1 MNLAHWAS
9 SHRRS
14 ILFLFSILVMAG
26 AYSLFKMPQGMF
38 PNISFPRISVT
49 VEAGDQP
56 ADQMVIDVTRKLE
69 QSLRPIPGV
78 QSIRS
83 TTSRGSA
90 ETSVNFKWG
99 QNMQQVLLQVESAVN
114 QVLPSLPAGTTFTV
128 RRMDPTVFPIIAY
141 SLTSNVLSQIKT
153 RDIAQQELVPLLS
166 SIDGVSKVKVMG
178 GDTEE
183 YRVDVNPSKL
193 AAYGIAFSDVV
204 KSLSATNV
212 LKAVGRLEDHY
223 KLYLTLSD
231 TRLHSLKSLQN
242 TVLKSGENGFV
253 RLADIADIHKD
264 VAPNW
269 LKTSADGKPAT
280 FLLIYQQPKSNGVK
294 ISHEIEKRLAG
305 YKHKLP
311 NTLHLSKWYDQSEL
325 VVSSSNSV
333 KDAILIGV
341 VLAAFILMIFLRNIK
356 VTLIAL
362 LMVPSALAI
371 TSLLLYLLGA
381 SFNIMTLGGMA
392 AAVGLIVDDGI
403 VMIEHLVRRVREKN
417 SNHDSL
423 AHRLREAAVE
433 FTKPLAGSS
442 AATIIIFIPLAFL
455 GGVTGAFFQALSL
468 TMASALIASF
478 FMAWLAVPLL
488 AEHLLHEKDAN
499 IEDSGHIFQSVQN
512 QYRNIMNKLLHKPIW
527 LLAGLIPFILLGAY
541 SYKQVGSGF
550 MPHMDEGGFILDFV
564 QKPGTSIT
572 ESDRVVNQMEKIIVN
587 NPSVQTYSSRL
598 GGQLG
603 GGITE
608 SNQGDMFIK
617 LKPFPREPIDKV
629 MSEIRNQ
636 IAAKVPGVEVE
647 TALLMEDVIGD
658 LTAVPQPIEIKLYG
672 DNFEN
677 LIQTANK
684 VAHAISSVQGVV
696 EIKNGVVQ
704 AGDAITV
711 KVDRDKA
718 AIEGVSPE
726 SITTQMNQWL
736 TGVVTTKIQK
746 GIKMVGVRVWTPK
759 SSRQTT
765 EDIAKLSIR
774 APDGHL
780 FPLGRVAKIKVE
792 TGQPQITRENLKR
805 MVAVTARIEG
815 RDMGSTISD
824 IKKVLKQPNLLPASV
839 YYELGGLYKQQQI
852 AFKGLIAVFVS
863 ALALVFLLLLF
874 LYEDFAAAI
883 AILSAPLLATGM
895 VFTGLWLTSMELNI
909 TAMMG
914 MTMIIGIVTEVS
926 IFYFSEYQA
935 LLKEKLTVQ
944 QAIVQ
949 AGVNR
954 MRPIVMTT
962 LAAILALIPLAIAL
976 GQGSEMQQ
984 PLAIAIISGL
994 IVQVPLVTIVMP
1006 IIYRLLLRKKITP
1019 KSY

>member
-1 MNLAHWAS
+1 MNFAHWVSA
-9 SHRRS
+9 HRRS
-14 ILFLFSILVMAG
+14 ILFLFAILVIAG
-26 AYSLFKMPQGMF
+26 AFSLFKMPQGMF
-38 PNISFPRISVT
+38 PNINFPRISVAIET
-49 VEAGDQP
+49 GDQP

-69 QSLRPIPGV
+69 QALRPIPGV

-90 ETSVNFKWG
+90 ETSINFKWG

-114 QVLPSLPAGTTFTV
+114 QVLPNLPPGTTFTV
-128 RRMDPTVFPIIAY
+128 RRMDPTVFPVIAY
-141 SLTSNVLSQIKT
+141 SLTSKKLSQIET
-153 RDIAQQELVPLLS
+153 RDIAQQELIPLLS
-166 SIDGVSKVKVMG
+166 SIDGVTKIKIMG

-193 AAYGIAFSDVV
+193 NAFGMAFSDVV
-204 KSLSATNV
+204 KALSAANV
-212 LKAVGRLEDHY
+212 LQAVGRLEDHY

-231 TRLHSLKSLQN
+231 TRLQNLESLEN
-242 TVLKSGENGFV
+242 TVIKSGNNGFV
-253 RLADIADIHKD
+253 RLADIANIHKD
-264 VAPNW
+264 IKPSW
-269 LKTSADGKPAT
+269 LKTSANGEPAT
-280 FLLIYQQPKSNGVK
+280 FLLVYQQPKSNAVN
-294 ISHEIEKRLAG
+294 ISHEIEKRLSG
-305 YKHKLP
+305 YQNKLP
-311 NTLHLSKWYDQSEL
+311 PSLHISKWYDQSEL
-325 VVSSSNSV
+325 VVSSSKSV
-333 KDAILIGV
+333 TDAILIGV
-341 VLAAFILMIFLRNIK
+341 VLAAFILMVFLRNIK
-356 VTLIAL
+356 VAMIAL
-362 LMVPSALAI
+362 LMVPASLAI

-403 VMIEHLVRRVREKN
+403 VMIEHLVKRIRQKN
-417 SNHDSL
+417 EANEPL
-423 AHRLREAAVE
+423 AFRLREAAVE

-455 GGVTGAFFQALSL
+455 AGVTGAFFQALSI
-468 TMASALIASF
+468 TMATALLSSF
-478 FMAWLAVPLL
+478 LMAWLAVPLL
-488 AEHLLHEKDAN
+488 AEHLLREKDAN
-499 IEDSGHIFQSVQN
+499 IEDSGRIFTFVQN
-512 QYRNIMNKLLHKPIW
+512 QYHTIMHKLFAKPAW
-527 LLAGLIPFILLGAY
+527 LLAGLIPLILLGGY

-550 MPHMDEGGFILDFV
+550 MPHMDEGGFILDYV
-564 QKPGTSIT
+564 QQPGTSLT
-572 ESDRVVNQMEKIIVN
+572 EGDRVVNQIEKIIVN
-587 NPSVQTYSSRL
+587 NPAVDTYSSRL

-617 LKPFPREPIDKV
+617 LKPFPRPPIDQV

-672 DNFEN
+672 DNFKS
-677 LIQTANK
+677 LIQTADK
-684 VAHAISSVQGVV
+684 VAKAIASVKGVV

-718 AIEGVSPE
+718 AIEGMSPE
-726 SITTQMNQWL
+726 NITTQINQWL
-736 TGVVTTKIQK
+736 TGIVTTKIQK
-746 GIKMVGVRVWTPK
+746 GIKMIGVRVWTPK
-759 SSRQTT
+759 SSRQTI
-765 EDIAKLSIR
+765 EDIAKLTIR

-780 FPLGRVAKIKVE
+780 FPLSRVASIKAE
-792 TGQPQITRENLKR
+792 TGQPQITRENLKK
-805 MVAVTARIEG
+805 MIAVTARIEG

-824 IKKVLKQPNLLPASV
+824 IKQVLKQPNLLPHNI

-852 AFKGLIAVFVS
+852 AFKGLIAVFIAAI
-863 ALALVFLLLLF
+863 ALIFLLLLF

-883 AILSAPLLATGM
+883 AILCAPLLATGM
-895 VFTGLWLTSMELNI
+895 VFTGLWVTSMELNI

-935 LLKEKLTVQ
+935 LLKQNFSIQ

-949 AGVNR
+949 AGMNR

-962 LAAILALIPLAIAL
+962 FAAILALLPLAIAL

-994 IVQVPLVTIVMP
+994 MIQIPLVLIMMP
-1006 IIYRLLLRKKITP
+1006 IIYKVLHRKNLT
-1019 KSY
+1019 KS

>member
-9 SHRRS
+9 AHRRS
-14 ILFLFSILVMAG
+14 ILFLFSILVIAG
-26 AYSLFKMPQGMF
+26 AFSIFKMPQSMF
-38 PNISFPRISVT
+38 PNISFPRISVS

-69 QSLRPIPGV
+69 QALRPIPGV

-90 ETSVNFKWG
+90 ETSINFKWG
-99 QNMQQVLLQVESAVN
+99 QDMQQVLLQVESAVN
-114 QVLPSLPAGTTFTV
+114 QVLPNLPPGTTFTV
-128 RRMDPTVFPIIAY
+128 RRMDPSVFPVVAY

-153 RDIAQQELVPLLS
+153 HDIAQQELIPLLS
-166 SIDGVSKVKVMG
+166 SIEGVAKIKVMG

-193 AAYGIAFSDVV
+193 AAYGLAFSDVAQA
-204 KSLSATNV
+204 LTATNV

-231 TRLHSLKSLQN
+231 TRLQNLNTLQN

-264 VAPNW
+264 VTPNW

-280 FLLIYQQPKSNGVK
+280 FLLVYQQPKSNAVK
-294 ISHEIEKRLAG
+294 ISHEIEKRLAD

-311 NTLHLSKWYDQSEL
+311 TSLHLSKWYDQSEL
-325 VVSSSNSV
+325 VVSSSHSV
-333 KDAILIGV
+333 TDAILIGV

-356 VTLIAL
+356 VTFIAL

-403 VMIEHLVRRVREKN
+403 VMIEHLVRRIREKN
-417 SNHDSL
+417 TTNDSL

-478 FMAWLAVPLL
+478 LMAWLAVPLL

-499 IEDSGHIFQSVQN
+499 IEDSGRIFNAIQN
-512 QYRNIMNKLLHKPIW
+512 QYRNIMNKLVKKPIW
-527 LLAGLIPFILLGAY
+527 LLAGLTPFILLGGY

-572 ESDRVVNQMEKIIVN
+572 ESDRVVNQIEKIIVN
-587 NPSVQTYSSRL
+587 NPAVQTYSSRL

-617 LKPFPREPIDKV
+617 LKPFPRPPIDQV

-677 LIQTANK
+677 LIQTADK
-684 VAHAISSVQGVV
+684 VANAISSVKGVV

-736 TGVVTTKIQK
+736 TGIVTTQIQQ

-759 SSRQTT
+759 SSRQTI

-780 FPLGRVAKIKVE
+780 FPLSRVATIKVE

-815 RDMGSTISD
+815 RDMGSTIAD
-824 IKKVLKQPNLLPASV
+824 IKQILKQPNLLPDNI

-852 AFKGLIAVFVS
+852 AFKGLIAVFIS

-874 LYEDFAAAI
+874 LYEDFAAAT

-895 VFTGLWLTSMELNI
+895 VFTGLWVTSMELNI

-914 MTMIIGIVTEVS
+914 MTMIVGIVTEVS

-935 LLKEKLTVQ
+935 LLKQNLSIQ

-962 LAAILALIPLAIAL
+962 MAAILALIPLAIAL

-994 IVQVPLVTIVMP
+994 IVQVPLVIIVMP
-1006 IIYRLLLRKKITP
+1006 IIYRALLRKRVTT
-1019 KSY
+1019 